1 MNAAKDNMNLPV
13 KKTRTPL
20 PSSPIPKFRSPAGT
34 ERHHGEGTE
43 VSPTDLLMDRDKRS
57 PQNDPH
63 IMDHVG
69 SQNKAQQIIKSASS
83 NIEHSGNA
91 TAAAA
96 VEQRF
101 IVLNAVTPLS
111 ALPNPSMDC
120 EVELSL
126 ETHSERGNRCNSTA
140 EDRNM
145 FSSFRLLELPEVLET
160 MKFPNNI
167 ESKTKLPLAR
177 MREETQVNG
186 EVGEIATVLF
196 GVDDKGHKRK
206 KTKRGWQCPACRK
219 PCSTRDKLEN
229 HIIEEKGC
237 QLEILKLESKFSCFA
252 SVPPKEVRKSSP
264 EARMKF
270 GQTSR
275 EYTETYMN
283 VDHRRKEARHQIHN
297 HVDLIA
303 REENKRLTYS
313 QNDQRSV
320 AASTSLTTPGN
331 EFTWPMENTKPL
343 KSGNHTSKEVSCQAC
358 QESFPGQSELPPH
371 RGNMVQYLPFK
382 CIYRVD
388 DTRVCPLAYETL
400 KQLDDHVSML
410 HPAEHAASV
419 LLKRR
424 QAEFIEAQVIFR
436 RRQSEFIAGQA
447 LLALGSRPA
456 DFAEVYSDEHAD
468 EGMLT
473 D

>member
-1 MNAAKDNMNLPV
+1 
-13 KKTRTPL
+13 
-20 PSSPIPKFRSPAGT
+20 
-34 ERHHGEGTE
+34 
-43 VSPTDLLMDRDKRS
+43 LLMDRDKRS

-69 SQNKAQQIIKSASS
+69 YQNKAQQIIEFASS

-101 IVLNAVTPLS
+101 IVRNAVTPAS

-120 EVELSL
+120 EVGLSL
-126 ETHSERGNRCNSTA
+126 ETHSERVNRCNSTA

-145 FSSFRLLELPEVLET
+145 FASFRLLELPEVLET
-160 MKFPNNI
+160 IKCPNNI
-167 ESKTKLPLAR
+167 ESKTKLPLTR
-177 MREETQVNG
+177 LREETQVNG
-186 EVGEIATVLF
+186 EVGEIVTALF
-196 GVDDKGHKRK
+196 GVDDKGRKRK
-206 KTKRGWQCPACRK
+206 KTKKGRHGWQCPACRK
-219 PCSTRDKLEN
+219 PCSTRDELEN
-229 HIIEEKGC
+229 HIIEKEGC

-252 SVPPKEVRKSSP
+252 SVPSKEVRKSSP
-264 EARMKF
+264 AARMRF

-283 VDHRRKEARHQIHN
+283 VDHRRKEARHQTHN
-297 HVDLIA
+297 PVDSVT
-303 REENKRLTYS
+303 REENKLLTYF
-313 QNDQRSV
+313 QNHQTSV
-320 AASTSLTTPGN
+320 AASTSLTTLGN
-331 EFTWPMENTKPL
+331 QFTWPLENTKPL
-343 KSGNHTSKEVSCQAC
+343 KSGNHTSKAVSCPAC

-371 RGNMVQYLPFK
+371 RGNIVQYLPFK

-388 DTRVCPLAYETL
+388 DTRVCPLAYETQ

-424 QAEFIEAQVIFR
+424 QAEFIEAQVVFR
-436 RRQSEFIAGQA
+436 RRQSEFTAGQA